1 MALKHCMLWI
11 RPSRLL
17 GFFFSVQL
25 VLLLALMWWVT
36 LGSDWLVLGYPS
48 PKIRPSSWLILVG
61 IEAAVTGWVVTSF
74 MTARN
79 SIKQHTITTL
89 LQSRLSAT
97 YMAEASVINK
107 NLFPPSLQNL
117 QPLPIEFFQDEKN
130 ADTVRAVNYLIN
142 YFEFLSVAIRHGD
155 LDGKVVKHTLRG
167 ILLNF
172 YNRIELY
179 IKYQRGEDE
188 YGVDQPNHVEHY
200 IWLVTKWK
208 KQKAKEE
215 KKLKKLRDLTLARR
229 KAAGAELPK
238 KPSPLGAVKT
248 EEATA
253 QVEPVSNP
261 KVSEVDFVAGG
272 LVGAVVTKLT
282 QRDVRTVS
290 SVLGALAGYLI
301 ANKLSSRNKVGE
313 RL

>member
-17 GFFFSVQL
+17 GLFFFAQL
-25 VLLLALMWWVT
+25 GLLLSLMWWTT
-36 LGSDWLVLGYPS
+36 LGSEYEIFGYPS
-48 PKIRPSSWLILVG
+48 PRIRPSSWLILVG

-97 YMAEASVINK
+97 YMAEANVINK

-155 LDGKVVKHTLRG
+155 LDAKVVKHTLRG

-172 YNRIELY
+172 YHRIELY

-215 KKLKKLRDLTLARR
+215 KKLKKLRDLTLAKR

-238 KPSPLGAVKT
+238 KPSPLGTVTVKKP
-248 EEATA
+248 EAQAT
-253 QVEPVSNP
+253 PV
-261 KVSEVDFVAGG
+261 VDSKDGSIDLTSGIVGMVA
-272 LVGAVVTKLT
+272 TKLT
-282 QRDVRTVS
+282 QGDVRASGIV
-290 SVLGALAGYLI
+290 GAFVGYLI
-301 ANKLSSRNKVGE
+301 GNEFSKRSERRENKD
-313 RL
+313 

>member
-1 MALKHCMLWI
+1 MALKHCMLWL

-17 GFFFSVQL
+17 GFFFFAQL
-25 VLLLALMWWVT
+25 GLLLALMWWVKF
-36 LGSDWLVLGYPS
+36 GSEWLVLGYPS
-48 PKIRPSSWLILVG
+48 PNIRLPNWLILGG
-61 IEAAVTGWVVTSF
+61 IEAAVAGWVVTSF

-97 YMAEASVINK
+97 YMAEANVINK

-117 QPLPIEFFQDEKN
+117 QPLPLEFFHDEKN

-142 YFEFLSVAIRHGD
+142 YFEFLSVAMRHGD
-155 LDGKVVKHTLRG
+155 LDAKVVRDTLRG

-172 YNRIELY
+172 YNRVELY

-188 YGVDQPNHVEHY
+188 YGVNQPNHVEHY

-215 KKLKKLRDLTLARR
+215 KKLKKSRELTLAKR
-229 KAAGAELPK
+229 KAAGADLPK
-238 KPSPLGAVKT
+238 KPSPLGAVK
-248 EEATA
+248 
-253 QVEPVSNP
+253 VKEP
-261 KVSEVDFVAGG
+261 EVQPTPVVDSKDDSIDLTSGV
-272 LVGAVVTKLT
+272 VGIIATKLT
-282 QRDVRTVS
+282 QGDVRAFGIV
-290 SVLGALAGYLI
+290 GAFIGYLI
-301 ANKLSSRNKVGE
+301 GNEFSKRSKRRESKN
-313 RL
+313 